1 MYDYSS
7 KPFDDP
13 ENDPIAPEQQKILT
27 EVEYIW
33 QRVEMVREERNM
45 TKAAFAKSVGM
56 SPPGYQKMINGN
68 YLNPSVAI
76 SIEYKHGFN
85 AVWLK
90 TGEGEPKSDI
100 WKNIYDEIIDTI
112 MIDLNIFLN
121 QKLKRTRPMASNK
134 DKNARQYRK

>member
-45 TKAAFAKSVGM
+45 TKAAFALSL
-56 SPPGYQKMINGN
+56 IH
-68 YLNPSVAI
+68 I
-76 SIEYKHGFN
+76 
-85 AVWLK
+85 
-90 TGEGEPKSDI
+90 
-100 WKNIYDEIIDTI
+100 
-112 MIDLNIFLN
+112 
-121 QKLKRTRPMASNK
+121 
-134 DKNARQYRK
+134 